1 MHRLNTFTQLEEM
14 IEQMHRSMIGS
25 DSFGAGNQQ
34 RLRSGTDP
42 SSVQESSVN
51 LIAEPVDGEYIVTAD
66 LPGFEKDEID
76 LRFEENILTISG
88 AQDRSEETNDG
99 VGAFAHGQQRH
110 TYEQVHIPVTIDK
123 DAISASYR
131 NGVLEVRLP
140 FYDDSDDDSSRI
152 EIQ

>member
-1 MHRLNTFTQLEEM
+1 M
-14 IEQMHRSMIGS
+14 
-25 DSFGAGNQQ
+25 Q
-34 RLRSGTDP
+34 RRRSGRDP
-42 SSVQESSVN
+42 SSVRKSSVN
-51 LIAEPVDGEYIVTAD
+51 LTAEPVDGEYIVTAD

-76 LRFEENILTISG
+76 LRFEDNILTMQG
-88 AQDRSEETNDG
+88 VQDYSEEPNDG

-110 TYEQVHIPVTIDK
+110 AYEQVRIPVTIDK
-123 DAISASYR
+123 DAISAIYR